1 MINYSVSARKN
12 PRNRDEDPL
21 FYANPQLTEVV
32 SLEEFSNHISS
43 HNSKYGKADVIAVLT
58 ESVDC
63 LREMLLDGKKVQL
76 GDMGSFSI
84 GCFSRGAI
92 TAEDFTPSI
101 HIKDV
106 HVNWSPSSKFKD
118 LKEACAW
125 NLVAS
130 REAQQKLLKAIA
142 AGETTVD
149 ISKPKDEEDE
159 EGAAD

>member
-1 MINYSVSARKN
+1 MINYSVSAREN

-84 GCFSRGAI
+84 GLNSRGAVL
-92 TAEDFTPSI
+92 AEAFNPAS

-106 HVNWSPSSKFKD
+106 HVNWSPSAKFKD
-118 LKEACAW
+118 LKEVCAW
-125 NLVAS
+125 NLVAN
-130 REAQQKLLKAIA
+130 RAAQKALLKAITN
-142 AGETTVD
+142 GDSTVD
-149 ISKPKDEEDE
+149 ISKPQEEDE